1 MKSPR
6 VRVLRAGQRFEVWLY
21 QTGRRRQLTGSVDVR
36 LASDAGRRGQDLVGD
51 LVDRSLK
58 EADRRALAL

>member
-6 VRVLRAGQRFEVWLY
+6 VRVLRAGKRFEVWLY
-21 QTGRRRQLTGSVDVR
+21 QAGRRRQLTGSVDVR

-51 LVDRSLK
+51 LVDKSLK
-58 EADRRALAL
+58 EADRRSLV

>member
-6 VRVLRAGQRFEVWLY
+6 VRVLRAGKRFEVWLY
-21 QTGRRRQLTGSVDVR
+21 QAGRRRQLTGSVDVR

-51 LVDRSLK
+51 LVDKSLK
-58 EADRRALAL
+58 EADRRSPAP